1 MPRGEASSFLYLPDA
16 EAAAAEAAAAP
27 APPGSQWAGGGGRSA
42 SGSSSFTSNL
52 RGWIGMICAGLIA
65 NAHSAPIG
73 LFMVPITASLQ
84 AASGHGSDGGGDG
97 VGREA
102 ISLAVGISEFT
113 NGSASILWGA
123 LEGSLGIFP
132 TLSLGAL
139 LMIASLWL
147 TSFAVPIYAHTDFLI
162 LYVSI
167 PLTGLGSAAC
177 SPGILLGAV
186 GKLFKDESM
195 RAKAMGYTF
204 AMSSAGGIAIPPLIA
219 ILIAACA
226 ESVHPLAFHRRA
238 ED

>member
-1 MPRGEASSFLYLPDA
+1 MVTAP
-16 EAAAAEAAAAP
+16 AAATTAWAARR
-27 APPGSQWAGGGGRSA
+27 SRSRWASA
-42 SGSSSFTSNL
+42 SGSQLASQVPRGERTYLSCPHPLCSSS
-52 RGWIGMICAGLIA
+52 R
-65 NAHSAPIG
+65 
-73 LFMVPITASLQ
+73 
-84 AASGHGSDGGGDG
+84 
-97 VGREA
+97 
-102 ISLAVGISEFT
+102 FT

-147 TSFAVPIYAHTDFLI
+147 TSFVVPIYSHTDFLI

-204 AMSSAGGIAIPPLIA
+204 ALSSAGGIAIPPLIA

>member
-1 MPRGEASSFLYLPDA
+1 
-16 EAAAAEAAAAP
+16 
-27 APPGSQWAGGGGRSA
+27 
-42 SGSSSFTSNL
+42 
-52 RGWIGMICAGLIA
+52 
-65 NAHSAPIG
+65 
-73 LFMVPITASLQ
+73 MVPITASLQ
-84 AASGHGSDGGGDG
+84 AASGHGSGGGDDG
-97 VGREA
+97 LGREA
-102 ISLAVGISEFT
+102 V
-113 NGSASILWGA
+113 SAMLWGA

-204 AMSSAGGIAIPPLIA
+204 ALSSAGGIAIPPLIA

-226 ESVHPLAFHRRA
+226 EYLPPALLSPRLSV
-238 ED
+238 